1 LKSFAIFVSGLS
13 VTDSWCALAEAQ
25 TPEIF
30 VKKLIIEILGSAVGL
45 FGVIIGIILA
55 GKFT

>member
-1 LKSFAIFVSGLS
+1 
-13 VTDSWCALAEAQ
+13 LAEAQ